1 MKVFFRSIHLY
12 LSLAAGLVIMVTCFT
27 GAVLVFEEELNHA
40 FNHDRYYVKPAGEK
54 LPVSTLIA
62 NLEAKQPGAK
72 VSGIRLYGDPERSVE
87 LTFTPGKKGEG
98 RKKDGGA
105 ATGEKA
111 GDAVATPLKG
121 DTGAVNAQN
130 GDAAVAALQ
139 AKGKKAEKNGQE
151 KTAGDKGG
159 KAPAGKGG
167 GKKAFM
173 NPYTGELIEV
183 YVYQDTFFYTMFA
196 LHRWMLGG
204 AVGKVIVGVSTL
216 VFLFIL
222 LTGIILWWPKT
233 KNILI
238 QRVKVKWT
246 AGWKR
251 LNHDLHI
258 VLGFYTAI
266 FLFIFAFTG
275 LAWSFEWFNNGIY
288 KVTGSD
294 PKGTPPPSSQYTENT
309 PRISFDS
316 AYQLAATAAPGAY
329 YYNLSAP
336 KDSAAAFVVNL
347 LPADAAHESAT
358 TNVFIDQ
365 YAAKV
370 LKVQPFSERN
380 LGQRVRSSFKP
391 IHVSSIYGIPSKI
404 IGFIVCLLGVTFPVT
419 GIIMW
424 IQRLK
429 KKAKARKNREK
440 REPVEMAA

>member
-1 MKVFFRSIHLY
+1 MIKKQTMKVFFRSIHLY

-40 FNHDRYYVKPAGEK
+40 FHHDRYYVKPAGEK

-62 NLEAKQPGAK
+62 RLEAKQPGAK
-72 VSGIRLYGDPERSVE
+72 VSGIRLNSDPERSVE
-87 LTFTPGKKGEG
+87 LTFTPGKKGG
-98 RKKDGGA
+98 GDRKKEGGA
-105 ATGEKA
+105 GREKA
-111 GDAVATPLKG
+111 GDAVAQPSRG
-121 DTGAVNAQN
+121 DTATVNAAPIAPQEN
-130 GDAAVAALQ
+130 
-139 AKGKKAEKNGQE
+139 KKAEKP
-151 KTAGDKGG
+151 AGEKGG

-183 YVYQDTFFYTMFA
+183 YVYKDTFFYTMFA

-204 AVGKVIVGVSTL
+204 AAGKVIVGVSTL

-294 PKGTPPPSSQYTENT
+294 PKGTPPPASQYIENT
-309 PRISFDS
+309 PPISFDT
-316 AYQLAATAAPGAY
+316 AYQLAAAAAPGAY

-336 KDSAAAFVVNL
+336 KDSAAAFVVSL
-347 LPADAAHESAT
+347 LPANAAHESAT
-358 TNVFIDQ
+358 TSVFIDQ
-365 YAAKV
+365 YAGQV

-424 IQRLK
+424 LQRLK
-429 KKAKARKNREK
+429 KKAKARNNREK